1 MVEGPTAPPLA
12 RNALLQRNGTID
24 LTSEERAAVGLQE
37 ADRLDA
43 VCRSYDVPLH
53 TWLGGALRPR
63 RTLAVAL
70 RLDAV
75 SSVPG
80 GLRRVV
86 LASAEPDVGTLI
98 SRLDAAASA
107 LRPDIELALQLNA
120 QLHPAALETL
130 REAGRRLRLAY
141 IADPCADLA
150 DACRGFAHGAPPL
163 AVSAHRHAPRDLARA
178 MIDGGMQIV
187 LVDPMRV
194 GGPEAARMW
203 ATAADLTGI
212 ELALVAHDDSTRA
225 TCYAAHLASTLHA
238 CTQPLVIGPASAA
251 TLADADGGLVLGQAP
266 GIDWTASPKASA
278 KRPTIARI
286 TLHRVS
292 VPMRQLYVSAMYM
305 RRTTE
310 RIVVELETS
319 DGTRAFGETNGT
331 DEVLQSCTR
340 MAQKLIG
347 QSPLDRLRLRQAM
360 AGPTVG
366 SRNGLADWAAL
377 AGLDMALFDWAG
389 RHHNLPIWRMLGGG
403 GKRDFEAVAHIPAL
417 LLDEPVDRRELPRLF
432 ADPARIREL
441 VDHALHLQ
449 RDAGFTAFK
458 VKCTGTSPAWDVAIL
473 RALRAALGDTVKLH
487 WDPNASYPPAQAT
500 VLCQQLEELN
510 LEYYEDATRSIAGMA
525 QLRARMKT
533 PLATNMCVVNFD
545 HLATALRQPCVDVV
559 LADLVMWGGPQSM
572 VELGDVTPLFGFDL
586 TIHSAFELGI
596 GMAANLQIAAAL
608 DPVRRAIDFGLEN
621 MVHEIIRPHIPVHGG
636 RVAVPDGPGLGV
648 EPDWDDIARCKM
660 DSTTITA

>member
-1 MVEGPTAPPLA
+1 MPEEHPRLS
-12 RNALLQRNGTID
+12 RHALLQRNATID
-24 LTSEERAAVGLQE
+24 LTFEERVSIGLQE
-37 ADRLDA
+37 ANRLDA
-43 VCRSYDVPLH
+43 ICRCYDVPLDI
-53 TWLGGALRPR
+53 WLGGALHR
-63 RTLAVAL
+63 RVTLAVTL
-70 RLDAV
+70 RLGAV
-75 SSVPG
+75 ISVPG
-80 GLRRVV
+80 AVRRVV
-86 LASAEPDVGTLI
+86 LASADPDVATLI
-98 SRLDAAASA
+98 ALLDAAASK
-107 LRPDIELALQLNA
+107 LGPNVELALQLEA
-120 QLHPAALETL
+120 QLHPAVLAPL
-130 REAGRRLRLAY
+130 RAAGRRLKLAY
-141 IADPCADLA
+141 IADPCADLG
-150 DACRGFAHGAPPL
+150 DSCHVFAFGAPPL
-163 AVSAHRHAPRDLARA
+163 AISAHRHAPRDLARA
-178 MIDGGMQIV
+178 MIDGGVQIV
-187 LVDPMRV
+187 LVDPVRV
-194 GGPEAARMW
+194 GGPEAVRMW
-203 ATAADLTGI
+203 ANAAHLTGV
-212 ELALVAHDDSTRA
+212 ELALLAHEDSTHA
-225 TCYAAHLASTLHA
+225 ANYAACLAATLHA
-238 CTQPLVIGPASAA
+238 CTQPLVVGPAAA
-251 TLADADGGLVLGQAP
+251 AALADADGGLVLGHDS
-266 GIDWTASPKASA
+266 IA
-278 KRPTIARI
+278 KRPTITRI

-319 DGTRAFGETNGT
+319 DGARAFGETNGT

-340 MAQKLIG
+340 MAQKMIG
-347 QSPLDRLRLRQAM
+347 QCPLERLRLRQAM

-389 RHHNLPIWRMLGGG
+389 RHFDLPIWRMLGGAG
-403 GKRDFEAVAHIPAL
+403 GRDFEAVAHIPAL
-417 LLDEPVDRRELPRLF
+417 LLDKPVDRRELPRLF

-441 VDHALHLQ
+441 VDHALHLH

-458 VKCTGTSPAWDVAIL
+458 VKCTGTSPAWDVTIL
-473 RALRAALGDTVKLH
+473 RALRAALGHGVKLR

-510 LEYYEDATRSIAGMA
+510 LEYYVDPTRSIAGMA

-545 HLATALRQPCVDVV
+545 HLATVLRQSCVDVV
-559 LADLVMWGGPQSM
+559 LADLVMWGGLQSM
-572 VELGDVTPLFGFDL
+572 VELGDVTPLFGLDL

-621 MVHEIIRPHIPVHGG
+621 MVHELIVPHIPVRAG

-648 EPDWDDIARCKM
+648 EPDWAAIARCKM

>member
-1 MVEGPTAPPLA
+1 MADGQPRLA
-12 RNALLQRNGTID
+12 RHATLRRNGTID
-24 LTSEERAAVGLQE
+24 LTAAERASIGRQE
-37 ADRLDA
+37 ADRLDD
-43 VCRSYDVPLH
+43 VCRAFDVPLH
-53 TWLGGALRPR
+53 AWLGGALRQR
-63 RTLAVAL
+63 VMLAPAL

-75 SSVPG
+75 GAAQG
-80 GLRRVV
+80 GARRVA
-86 LASAEPDVGTLI
+86 LTSAETDVATLI
-98 SRLDAAASA
+98 ASLDAAADA
-107 LRPDIELALQLNA
+107 LGPDVEVALHLDA
-120 QLHPAALETL
+120 QLHPATLENL
-130 REAGRRLRLAY
+130 REAGRRLKLTC

-150 DACRGFAHGAPPL
+150 EACRAFASGAPPL
-163 AVSAHRHAPRDLARA
+163 AVSAHRHAPRELARA
-178 MIDGGMQIV
+178 MIEGGVQIV
-187 LVDPMRV
+187 LVDPVRV
-194 GGPEAARMW
+194 GGPEAVRMW
-203 ATAADLTGI
+203 ATAADLTGV
-212 ELALVAHDDSTRA
+212 ELALLAHDASARA
-225 TCYAAHLASTLHA
+225 TDYAANLAATLHA
-238 CTQPLVIGPASAA
+238 CTQPLVVGPTALAA
-251 TLADADGGLVLGQAP
+251 LGAE
-266 GIDWTASPKASA
+266 WTAAPHASS
-278 KRPTIARI
+278 ARHPAVERV

-319 DGTRAFGETNGT
+319 DGMRAFGETNGT
-331 DEVLQSCTR
+331 EEVLQSAVR
-340 MAQKLIG
+340 MAQKLIA
-347 QSPLDRLRLRQAM
+347 QNPLDRLRLRQAM

-389 RHHNLPIWRMLGGG
+389 RHFDLPIWRMLGGEG
-403 GKRDFEAVAHIPAL
+403 GRDFEAVAHIPAL

-458 VKCTGTSPAWDVAIL
+458 VKCTGTSPAWDIAVL
-473 RALRAALGDTVKLH
+473 RTLRAALGDGVKLR

-510 LEYYEDATRSIAGMA
+510 LEYYEDATRGIAGMA

-596 GMAANLQIAAAL
+596 GMAANLQMAAAL

-621 MVHEIIRPHIPVHGG
+621 MVHELIVPHIPVHGG

-648 EPDWDDIARCKM
+648 EPDWDDIARCKI

>member
-1 MVEGPTAPPLA
+1 MAESDPRLS
-12 RNALLQRNGTID
+12 RDALLQPNGTID
-24 LTSEERAAVGLQE
+24 LTAAEREAVGRRE
-37 ADRLDA
+37 ADRLEA
-43 VCRSYDVPLH
+43 ICRSHDVPLNI
-53 TWLGGALRPR
+53 WLGGALRQR
-63 RTLAVAL
+63 QTLAVAMP
-70 RLDAV
+70 LDAV
-75 SSVPG
+75 GAMPAG
-80 GLRRVV
+80 MRRIV
-86 LASAEPDVGTLI
+86 LVSAEPDVVTLI
-98 SRLDAAASA
+98 SRMDAAAKS
-107 LRPDIELALQLNA
+107 LGPGVELALQLDA
-120 QLHPAALETL
+120 QLHPDAIEPL
-130 REAGRRLRLAY
+130 REAGRRLKLGY

-150 DACRGFAHGAPPL
+150 DACGGFAHGAPPL
-163 AVSAHRHAPRDLARA
+163 AISAHRHAPRDLARA
-178 MIDGGMQIV
+178 MIAGGVQVV
-187 LVDPMRV
+187 LVDPVRV
-194 GGPEAARMW
+194 GGPEAVRMW
-203 ATAADLTGI
+203 ATAADLTGA
-212 ELALVAHDDSTRA
+212 ELALVAHDDSISA
-225 TCYAAHLASTLHA
+225 ANYAAHLASTLHA
-238 CTQPLVIGPASAA
+238 CTQPLVIGLAA
-251 TLADADGGLVLGQAP
+251 AVTLADKDGGLVLALV
-266 GIDWTASPKASA
+266 SA
-278 KRPTIARI
+278 AKCPTITRI
-286 TLHRVS
+286 TLHRIS

-310 RIVVELETS
+310 RIVVELEIS
-319 DGTRAFGETNGT
+319 DGARGFGETNGT

-347 QSPLDRLRLRQAM
+347 QNPLDRLRLRQVM

-389 RHHNLPIWRMLGGG
+389 RHHNLPIWRMLGGT

-432 ADPARIREL
+432 ADPGRLREL
-441 VDHALHLQ
+441 VDHALHLH
-449 RDAGFTAFK
+449 RHDGFTAFK

-473 RALRAALGDTVKLH
+473 TALRTALGDAVKLR

-510 LEYYEDATRSIAGMA
+510 LEYYEDATRNIAGMA
-525 QLRARMKT
+525 QLCARMKT

-621 MVHEIIRPHIPVHGG
+621 MTHEIIRPHIPVRGG

-660 DSTTITA
+660 DITTIAA

>member
-1 MVEGPTAPPLA
+1 MVERHPPLA
-12 RNALLQRNGTID
+12 RNVLLQANGTID
-24 LTSEERAAVGLQE
+24 LTAAERESVGREEAE
-37 ADRLDA
+37 RLDA
-43 VCRSYDVPLH
+43 VCRAYGVPLH
-53 TWLGGALRPR
+53 TWLGGALRQHL
-63 RTLAVAL
+63 TVAIAL
-70 RLDAV
+70 RLDDVRA
-75 SSVPG
+75 VPG
-80 GLRRVV
+80 DVRRVV
-86 LASAEPDVGTLI
+86 LASSEADVATLI
-98 SRLDAAASA
+98 HGLDAAADTLGPA
-107 LRPDIELALQLNA
+107 VELALQLDA
-120 QLHPAALETL
+120 QLRPDVLDAL
-130 REAGRRLRLAY
+130 RDAGRRLKLAY
-141 IADPCADLA
+141 IADPCANLA
-150 DACRGFAHGAPPL
+150 DACRGFARGAPPL

-178 MIDGGMQIV
+178 MIDGGVQIV
-187 LVDPMRV
+187 LVDPVRI

-203 ATAADLTGI
+203 GTTADLTGA
-212 ELALVAHDDSTRA
+212 ELALVSHDDTTQA
-225 TCYAAHLASTLHA
+225 ACYAAHVAATLHA
-238 CTQPLVIGPASAA
+238 CTQPLVIGRALAA
-251 TLADADGGLVLGQAP
+251 TLSDQDGGLVLGQES
-266 GIDWTASPKASA
+266 GIDWTAAS
-278 KRPTIARI
+278 KTPPRRPTITRVI
-286 TLHRVS
+286 LHRIS

-319 DGTRAFGETNGT
+319 DGARAFGETNGT

-347 QSPLDRLRLRQAM
+347 QNPLDRLRLRQAM

-366 SRNGLADWAAL
+366 SRNGLTDWAAL

-389 RHHNLPIWRMLGGG
+389 RHHNLPIWRMLGGE
-403 GKRDFEAVAHIPAL
+403 GKHDFEAVAHIPAL

-432 ADPARIREL
+432 ADPARIQEL
-441 VDHALHLQ
+441 VDHALHLR
-449 RDAGFTAFK
+449 RDPGFTAFK

-473 RALRAALGDTVKLH
+473 RALRAALGNDVKLR
-487 WDPNASYPPAQAT
+487 WDPNASYPPAQAA

-510 LEYYEDATRSIAGMA
+510 LEYYEDPTCNIAGMA

-572 VELGDVTPLFGFDL
+572 VELGGLTPLFDFDL

-621 MVHEIIRPHIPVHGG
+621 MVHEIILPHIPVHGG

-648 EPDWDDIARCKM
+648 EPDWDEIVRCKL
-660 DSTTITA
+660 DITTITA